1 MDLPRGTAEAL
12 EAARLASSN
21 FRERISSDAS
31 LTRPM
36 IHLSNAHEI
45 VIDKYNYEQPFM
57 ERYSY
62 FDSVLDI
69 ASNSHA
75 ADEIRRLTNELVDLR
90 LGITGS
96 VEPLRKRRD
105 ET

>member
-1 MDLPRGTAEAL
+1 
-12 EAARLASSN
+12 
-21 FRERISSDAS
+21 
-31 LTRPM
+31 
-36 IHLSNAHEI
+36 
-45 VIDKYNYEQPFM
+45 M